1 MKKLLILIL
10 IALILALSIFIVM
23 NGLTIGK
30 INILGINGIRDK
42 NAQLDKQV
50 EQASRLAEQ
59 DYKQAVNEVESNV
72 QELQNKKQ
80 EYQDMTAVSTEGDI
94 QAANQIQRYTID
106 TLRVKLGNYATQEG
120 TTLRMDVLK
129 GTNTTEE
136 TYNLRLTVNGSYVGI
151 TDFVS
156 DIENDS
162 ILGFKIE
169 NFKMQPGSNTSD
181 LQATFM
187 CNDIAITGVS
197 GTSPQTTQNTNTNN
211 TNTNN
216 TNTNN
221 TNTNS
226 TTNNTNTANNTNNT
240 NTTNTAN

>member
-72 QELQNKKQ
+72 QELQKEKQ
-80 EYQDMTAVSTEGDI
+80 EYQDMTAVSSEGDI
-94 QAANQIQRYTID
+94 QAANQLQRYTID

-216 TNTNN
+216 TNTN
-221 TNTNS
+221 S

>member
-72 QELQNKKQ
+72 QELQKEKQ
-80 EYQDMTAVSTEGDI
+80 EYQDMTAISAEGDI

-216 TNTNN
+216 TNTN
-221 TNTNS
+221 S

-240 NTTNTAN
+240 NTTNTTNTAN

>member
-72 QELQNKKQ
+72 QELQKEKQ
-80 EYQDMTAVSTEGDI
+80 EYQDMTAISAEGDI

-211 TNTNN
+211 TN
-216 TNTNN
+216 N

>member
-72 QELQNKKQ
+72 QELQKEKQ
-80 EYQDMTAVSTEGDI
+80 EYQDMTAISAEGDI

-169 NFKMQPGSNTSD
+169 NFKMQPGINTSD

-216 TNTNN
+216 TNTN
-221 TNTNS
+221 S

>member
-1 MKKLLILIL
+1 
-10 IALILALSIFIVM
+10 
-23 NGLTIGK
+23 
-30 INILGINGIRDK
+30 
-42 NAQLDKQV
+42 
-50 EQASRLAEQ
+50 
-59 DYKQAVNEVESNV
+59 
-72 QELQNKKQ
+72 
-80 EYQDMTAVSTEGDI
+80 
-94 QAANQIQRYTID
+94 
-106 TLRVKLGNYATQEG
+106 
-120 TTLRMDVLK
+120 MDVLK

-216 TNTNN
+216 TNTN
-221 TNTNS
+221 S

>member
-59 DYKQAVNEVESNV
+59 DYKQAVNEVETNV
-72 QELQNKKQ
+72 EELQNKIQ
-80 EYQDMTAVSTEGDI
+80 EYEDVMITTEGNET
-94 QAANQIQRYTID
+94 QASAVLQVYTID
-106 TLRVKLGNYATQEG
+106 KLRVELGNYATQEG
-120 TTLRMDVLK
+120 ITLKMDLYE
-129 GTNTTEE
+129 GTQIEGE
-136 TYNLRLTVNGSYVGI
+136 DYTYYNIKFTANGTYVGI
-151 TDFVS
+151 TDFIS

-169 NFKMQPGSNTSD
+169 NFKMQPGNNTSD
-181 LQATFM
+181 LQATFE
-187 CNDIAITGVS
+187 CNDIPVTGVS

-216 TNTNN
+216 TNTN
-221 TNTNS
+221 TNS
-226 TTNNTNTANNTNNT
+226 TTNNTNNT
-240 NTTNTAN
+240 NTSNTAN

>member
-10 IALILALSIFIVM
+10 IALLVALSIFIVM
-23 NGLTIGK
+23 NGLTLGK
-30 INILGINGIRDK
+30 IEILGINGIRQK
-42 NAQLDKQV
+42 NAELDQQV

-59 DYKQAVNEVESNV
+59 DYKQAVSQVESSAK
-72 QELQNKKQ
+72 ELQTKKQ
-80 EYQDMTAVSTEGDI
+80 EYEDMTAVSSEGDI
-94 QAANQIQRYTID
+94 QAANQLQRYTID

-120 TTLRMDVLK
+120 TTLKMDVLK
-129 GTNTTEE
+129 GTNTTQD
-136 TYNLRLTVNGSYVGI
+136 TYNLRITVNGSYVGI
-151 TDFVS
+151 TDFIS

-169 NFKMQPGSNTSD
+169 SFSMKAGSDTSD

-197 GTSPQTTQNTNTNN
+197 GTTQETTDT
-211 TNTNN
+211 
-216 TNTNN
+216 

-226 TTNNTNTANNTNNT
+226 NTANTTNTT
-240 NTTNTAN
+240 NTTNTANTAS

>member
-72 QELQNKKQ
+72 QELQKEKQ
-80 EYQDMTAVSTEGDI
+80 EYQDMTAVSSEGDI
-94 QAANQIQRYTID
+94 QAANQLQRYTID

-129 GTNTTEE
+129 GTNTTED

-216 TNTNN
+216 TNTN
-221 TNTNS
+221 S

>member
-72 QELQNKKQ
+72 QELQKEKQ
-80 EYQDMTAVSTEGDI
+80 EYQDMTAISAEGDI

>member
-59 DYKQAVNEVESNV
+59 DYKQAVNEVETNV
-72 QELQNKKQ
+72 EELQNKIQ
-80 EYQDMTAVSTEGDI
+80 EYEDVMITTEGNET
-94 QAANQIQRYTID
+94 QASAVLQVYTID
-106 TLRVKLGNYATQEG
+106 KLRVELGNYATQEG
-120 TTLRMDVLK
+120 ITLKMDLYE
-129 GTNTTEE
+129 GTQIEGE
-136 TYNLRLTVNGSYVGI
+136 DYTYYNIKFTANGTYVGI
-151 TDFVS
+151 TDFIS

-197 GTSPQTTQNTNTNN
+197 GTTPQTTQNSNN

-216 TNTNN
+216 TNTNS
-221 TNTNS
+221 NS

-240 NTTNTAN
+240 NTSNTAN

>member
-30 INILGINGIRDK
+30 VNILGINGIRDK
-42 NAQLDKQV
+42 NAQLDQKV

-59 DYKQAVNEVESNV
+59 DYKQAENEVESNV
-72 QELQNKKQ
+72 QELQKEKQ

-197 GTSPQTTQNTNTNN
+197 GTTPQTTQNSNN

-216 TNTNN
+216 TNTNS
-221 TNTNS
+221 NS

-240 NTTNTAN
+240 NTSNTAD

>member
-72 QELQNKKQ
+72 QELQKEKQ
-80 EYQDMTAVSTEGDI
+80 EYQDMTAISAEGDI

-216 TNTNN
+216 TNTN
-221 TNTNS
+221 S

>member
-72 QELQNKKQ
+72 QELQKEKQ
-80 EYQDMTAVSTEGDI
+80 EYQDMTAISAEGDI

-216 TNTNN
+216 TNTN
-221 TNTNS
+221 S
-226 TTNNTNTANNTNNT
+226 TTNNTNNT

>member
-1 MKKLLILIL
+1 MKKILILIL
-10 IALILALSIFIVM
+10 IALILALSIYIVM

-30 INILGINGIRDK
+30 IEILGINGIRDK
-42 NAQLDKQV
+42 NAELDQQV

-59 DYKQAVNEVESNV
+59 DFKQTVNTVESNV
-72 QELQNKKQ
+72 QELQKEKQ
-80 EYQDMTAVSTEGDI
+80 EYQDMTAVSSEGDI
-94 QAANQIQRYTID
+94 QAANQLQRYTID

-129 GTNTTEE
+129 GTNTTED

-151 TDFVS
+151 TDFIS

-169 NFKMQPGSNTSD
+169 SFKMQPGSSTSD

-197 GTSPQTTQNTNTNN
+197 GTTPQTTTT
-211 TNTNN
+211 
-216 TNTNN
+216 N

-226 TTNNTNTANNTNNT
+226 TNTNTNSTNTNSTNT
-240 NTTNTAN
+240 SNTSDTSNTTNTAAVNTAS

>member
-72 QELQNKKQ
+72 QELQKEKQ
-80 EYQDMTAVSTEGDI
+80 EYQDMTAVSSEGDI
-94 QAANQIQRYTID
+94 QAANQLQRYTID

-129 GTNTTEE
+129 GTNTTED

-211 TNTNN
+211 TNTN
-216 TNTNN
+216 
-221 TNTNS
+221 S

>member
-10 IALILALSIFIVM
+10 IALLVALSIFIVM
-23 NGLTIGK
+23 NGLTLGK
-30 INILGINGIRDK
+30 IEILGINGIRQK
-42 NAQLDKQV
+42 NAELDQQE

-59 DYKQAVNEVESNV
+59 DYKQAVSQVESSAK
-72 QELQNKKQ
+72 ELQTKKQ
-80 EYQDMTAVSTEGDI
+80 EYEDMTAVSSEGDI
-94 QAANQIQRYTID
+94 QAANQLQRYTID

-120 TTLRMDVLK
+120 TTLKMDVLK
-129 GTNTTEE
+129 GTNTTQD
-136 TYNLRLTVNGSYVGI
+136 TYNLRITVNGSYVGI
-151 TDFVS
+151 TDFIS

-169 NFKMQPGSNTSD
+169 SFSMKPGSDTSD

-197 GTSPQTTQNTNTNN
+197 GTTQETTDT
-211 TNTNN
+211 
-216 TNTNN
+216 

-226 TTNNTNTANNTNNT
+226 NTANTTNTT
-240 NTTNTAN
+240 NTTNTANTAS

>member
-10 IALILALSIFIVM
+10 IALILALSIYIVM
-23 NGLTIGK
+23 NGLTIGRLE
-30 INILGINGIRDK
+30 ILGINGIRDK
-42 NAQLDKQV
+42 NDELDQEV

-59 DYKQAVNEVESNV
+59 DYKQAVSQVESNV
-72 QELQNKKQ
+72 QELQKEKQ
-80 EYQDMTAVSTEGDI
+80 EYQDMTAVSSEGDI
-94 QAANQIQRYTID
+94 QAATQLQRYTID

-129 GTNTTEE
+129 GTNTTSE

-151 TDFVS
+151 TDFIS

-169 NFKMQPGSNTSD
+169 SFKMQPGSSTSD

-197 GTSPQTTQNTNTNN
+197 GTTPETTTT
-211 TNTNN
+211 N

-226 TTNNTNTANNTNNT
+226 TNTNSTNTSNTANTT
-240 NTTNTAN
+240 NTTNTAATNTAS

>member
-1 MKKLLILIL
+1 
-10 IALILALSIFIVM
+10 
-23 NGLTIGK
+23 
-30 INILGINGIRDK
+30 
-42 NAQLDKQV
+42 
-50 EQASRLAEQ
+50 
-59 DYKQAVNEVESNV
+59 
-72 QELQNKKQ
+72 
-80 EYQDMTAVSTEGDI
+80 MTAISAEGDI
-94 QAANQIQRYTID
+94 QAANQKQRYTID

-216 TNTNN
+216 TNTN
-221 TNTNS
+221 S

>member
-72 QELQNKKQ
+72 QELQKEKQ
-80 EYQDMTAVSTEGDI
+80 EYQDMTAVSSEGDI
-94 QAANQIQRYTID
+94 QAANQLQRYTID

-129 GTNTTEE
+129 GTNTTED

-169 NFKMQPGSNTSD
+169 SFKMQPGSNTSD

-216 TNTNN
+216 I
-221 TNTNS
+221 NTNS